1 MSRDPLDLLWRC
13 ADSPIPALIL
23 EDLEVISQ
31 SDLDRLVGLGLV
43 KQAATARHVVCD
55 ACAEGHIEEV
65 DRIVYPEHVTRFFI
79 TCPENG
85 RVEVPRER
93 LMQWAVDYLP
103 LFLSLSSAL
112 SASTGVTEAFPGRVW
127 NLGRAAL
134 AGKSKTIWVARGLAW
149 TDAAKLADALPKG
162 RSPVL
167 FFLGQPPDDNLLQV
181 PRESSI
187 ELRTVISLGD
197 EGIIVDVDGI
207 ERQLVVE
214 IAEVAKKKPQ
224 KRASRAANIDAIKQA
239 LREHLRAARDHA
251 FNARDRGLGS
261 ALLPRPSQKQLAA
274 QLNIHESSV
283 SRAIN
288 DPSDKEIAILWKTA
302 DDLEQVMKFKG

>member
-1 MSRDPLDLLWRC
+1 MSPDPLDLIWHC
-13 ADSPIPALIL
+13 ADNLSPALVL
-23 EDLEVISQ
+23 EDMEAMSH
-31 SDLDRLVGLGLV
+31 SHLDRLIDLGLV
-43 KQAATARHVVCD
+43 RQTVTATHVTCD
-55 ACAEGHIEEV
+55 ACAEGHVEEV
-65 DRIVYPEHVTRFFI
+65 TRIVYPDQATRFFI
-79 TCPENG
+79 ACPENG

-93 LMQWAVDYLP
+93 LLQWTVDYLP
-103 LFLSLSSAL
+103 LFASLSSAL
-112 SASTGVTEAFPGRVW
+112 SASSGVTEVIPGRVW

-134 AGKSKTIWVARGLAW
+134 AGKSRTMWAARGLAW
-149 TDAAKLADALPKG
+149 SDATQLVDVLPKG

-181 PRESSI
+181 PRESII

-197 EGIIVDVDGI
+197 EGIVVDVDSI

-224 KRASRAANIDAIKQA
+224 KRTSRAATIDAIKQA

-251 FNARDRGLGS
+251 FNARDRGCS
-261 ALLPRPSQKQLAA
+261 PALLPRPSQNQLAA
-274 QLNIHESSV
+274 QLGIHESSV

-288 DPSDKEIAILWKTA
+288 DPSDKEIAILWKAA
-302 DDLEQVMKFKG
+302 DDLEQVMKFNG

>member
-1 MSRDPLDLLWRC
+1 MSPDPLDLLWRC
-13 ADSPIPALIL
+13 ADNPTPALVL
-23 EDLEVISQ
+23 ENLEAISQ
-31 SDLDRLVGLGLV
+31 SDLDRLMELGLV
-43 KQAATARHVVCD
+43 RESATATHVICD
-55 ACAEGHIEEV
+55 ACAEGHVEEV
-65 DRIVYPEHVTRFFI
+65 DRIEYADHVTRFFI

-112 SASTGVTEAFPGRVW
+112 SASTGVTEVFPGRVW

-149 TDAAKLADALPKG
+149 SDAAKLVDVLPKG

-181 PRESSI
+181 PRESII
-187 ELRTVISLGD
+187 ELRTIISFCN
-197 EGIIVDVDGI
+197 EGIAVDVDGI
-207 ERQLVVE
+207 KRQLVAE
-214 IAEVAKKKPQ
+214 IAEVATKKPQ
-224 KRASRAANIDAIKQA
+224 KRASRAATIDAIKQA
-239 LREHLRAARDHA
+239 LKEHLRAARDHA

-283 SRAIN
+283 SRAIS
-288 DPSDKEIAILWKTA
+288 DPSDKEIAILWEIA
-302 DDLEQVMKFKG
+302 NDLEQVMKFKG

>member
-1 MSRDPLDLLWRC
+1 
-13 ADSPIPALIL
+13 
-23 EDLEVISQ
+23 
-31 SDLDRLVGLGLV
+31 
-43 KQAATARHVVCD
+43 
-55 ACAEGHIEEV
+55 
-65 DRIVYPEHVTRFFI
+65 
-79 TCPENG
+79 
-85 RVEVPRER
+85 
-93 LMQWAVDYLP
+93 MQWTVDYLP

-112 SASTGVTEAFPGRVW
+112 SASTGVTEVFPGRVW

-134 AGKSKTIWVARGLAW
+134 AGKSRTIWAARGLAW
-149 TDAAKLADALPKG
+149 TDAAKLVDVLPKG

-167 FFLGQPPDDNLLQV
+167 FFLGQPPEDHLLQL
-181 PRESSI
+181 PRESII

-197 EGIIVDVDGI
+197 EGIVVDVDSI

-214 IAEVAKKKPQ
+214 IAEVAKKKLQ
-224 KRASRAANIDAIKQA
+224 KRASRAATIDAIKQA
-239 LREHLRAARDHA
+239 LKEHLRAARDHA

-274 QLNIHESSV
+274 QLSIHESSV

-288 DPSDKEIAILWKTA
+288 DPSDKEIAILWEIA

>member
-1 MSRDPLDLLWRC
+1 MSRDPLDLLWCC
-13 ADSPIPALIL
+13 ADNPSPALVL
-23 EDLEVISQ
+23 EDMSAISRH
-31 SDLDRLVGLGLV
+31 DLDRLVGLGLV
-43 KQAATARHVVCD
+43 RQAATATHVVCD
-55 ACAEGHIEEV
+55 ACAEGHVEEV

-93 LMQWAVDYLP
+93 LIQWTVDYLP
-103 LFLSLSSAL
+103 LLTSLSLAL
-112 SASTGVTEAFPGRVW
+112 SASAGIAEVSPSRVW
-127 NLGRAAL
+127 NLGRVAL
-134 AGKSKTIWVARGLAW
+134 VGKSRTIWAARGLAW
-149 TDAAKLADALPKG
+149 PDAAQLADVLPKG
-162 RSPVL
+162 RSPVI
-167 FFLGQPPDDNLLQV
+167 FFLGQPPDEDLLQV
-181 PRESSI
+181 PCESVI
-187 ELRTVISLGD
+187 ELRTVIGLCD
-197 EGIIVDVDGI
+197 KGIAVDVDGI

-214 IAEVAKKKPQ
+214 IAEVAKKKPK
-224 KRASRAANIDAIKQA
+224 KRASRAATIDAIRQA

-251 FNARDRGLGS
+251 FNSRDRGLGS

-288 DPSDKEIAILWKTA
+288 DPSDKEIAILWKAA

>member
-1 MSRDPLDLLWRC
+1 MSPDPLDLVWRC
-13 ADSPIPALIL
+13 ADNPSPALVL
-23 EDLEVISQ
+23 EDLEALPQ
-31 SDLDRLVGLGLV
+31 SDLDRLTGLGLV
-43 KQAATARHVVCD
+43 KQAATATHVVCD
-55 ACAEGHIEEV
+55 ACAEGHVEEV
-65 DRIVYPEHVTRFFI
+65 DQIVYPEHVTRFFI

-112 SASTGVTEAFPGRVW
+112 SASTGVTEVLPGRIW

-134 AGKSKTIWVARGLAW
+134 AGRSKTIWVTRGLGW
-149 TDAAKLADALPKG
+149 PDAAQLADVLPKG
-162 RSPVL
+162 RSPVI
-167 FFLGQPPDDNLLQV
+167 FFLGQPPDEDLLQV
-181 PRESSI
+181 PCESVI
-187 ELRTVISLGD
+187 ELRTVIRLCE
-197 EGIIVDVDGI
+197 EGIAVDVDGI
-207 ERQLVVE
+207 ERQLIVE
-214 IAEVAKKKPQ
+214 IAEVTKKKPK
-224 KRASRAANIDAIKQA
+224 KRASRTATIDAIKQA

-251 FNARDRGLGS
+251 FNSRNRGSVS

-274 QLNIHESSV
+274 QLNISESSV

-288 DPSDKEIAILWKTA
+288 DPSDKEIAILWEIA

>member
-1 MSRDPLDLLWRC
+1 MSPDPLDLIWRC
-13 ADSPIPALIL
+13 ADSPSPALVL
-23 EDLEVISQ
+23 EDLEAISQ
-31 SDLDRLVGLGLV
+31 SDLDRLMGLGLV
-43 KQAATARHVVCD
+43 KQAVTATHVVCD
-55 ACAEGHIEEV
+55 ACAEGHVEEV
-65 DRIVYPEHVTRFFI
+65 DRILYPEHVTRFFI

-112 SASTGVTEAFPGRVW
+112 SASTGVTQVLPGRVW

-134 AGKSKTIWVARGLAW
+134 AGKSRTIWAARGLAW
-149 TDAAKLADALPKG
+149 PDATQLVDVLPKG
-162 RSPVL
+162 RSPVI
-167 FFLGQPPDDNLLQV
+167 FFLGQPPDGNLLQI
-181 PRESSI
+181 PCESVI
-187 ELRTVISLGD
+187 ELRTVISLCD
-197 EGIIVDVDGI
+197 KGIAVDVDGI

-214 IAEVAKKKPQ
+214 IAEVAKKKPK
-224 KRASRAANIDAIKQA
+224 KRASRAATIDAIKKA

-251 FNARDRGLGS
+251 FNARDRGHGS

-283 SRAIN
+283 SRAIS
-288 DPSDKEIAILWKTA
+288 DPSDKEIAILWEIA
-302 DDLEQVMKFKG
+302 NDLGQVMKFKG

>member
-13 ADSPIPALIL
+13 ADNPSPVLVL
-23 EDLEVISQ
+23 EDLEAISRY
-31 SDLDRLVGLGLV
+31 DLDRLMELGLV
-43 KQAATARHVVCD
+43 RKSATATHVICD
-55 ACAEGHIEEV
+55 ACAEGHVEEV
-65 DRIVYPEHVTRFFI
+65 DRILYPEHVTRFFI

-93 LMQWAVDYLP
+93 LMQWAVDYLS

-112 SASTGVTEAFPGRVW
+112 SASTGVTEVIPGRVW

-149 TDAAKLADALPKG
+149 SDAAQLAHVLPKG

-181 PRESSI
+181 PRESII

-197 EGIIVDVDGI
+197 EGIVVDVDSIG
-207 ERQLVVE
+207 RQLVVE

-224 KRASRAANIDAIKQA
+224 KRASRAATIDAIKQA
-239 LREHLRAARDHA
+239 LREHIRAARDHA
-251 FNARDRGLGS
+251 FNSRDRGSGS

-274 QLNIHESSV
+274 QLSISESSV

-288 DPSDKEIAILWKTA
+288 DPSDKEIAILWEIA
-302 DDLEQVMKFKG
+302 DDLEQVMKFNG